1 MYGGYSSHVYVCM
14 CVYIYIYFWPF
25 IYALITIR
33 GYIRWLTVRE
43 GCDAGCRGCGGCGGG
58 GRGRVPEGCGGVWR
72 GARPALV
79 LTANDH
85 SSQSNDPELRAGT
98 ASRKGKLC
106 GDSRF
111 YDIYIW
117 KYI

>member
-1 MYGGYSSHVYVCM
+1 MRGAGGAAGAGVGGAEG
-14 CVYIYIYFWPF
+14 FR
-25 IYALITIR
+25 R
-33 GYIRWLTVRE
+33 GAE
-43 GCDAGCRGCGGCGGG
+43 
-58 GRGRVPEGCGGVWR
+58 EGCGGVWR